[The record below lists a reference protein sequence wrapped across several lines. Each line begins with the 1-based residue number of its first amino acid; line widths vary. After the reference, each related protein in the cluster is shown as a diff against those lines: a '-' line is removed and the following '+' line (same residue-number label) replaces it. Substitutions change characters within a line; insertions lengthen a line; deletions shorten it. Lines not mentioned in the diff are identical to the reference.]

1 MRRIF
6 IATAAL
12 LLIGT
17 TAADA
22 GCWYSQRRGRTV
34 CDYNEGQGGYGGR
47 GYGQDYQDYQGF
59 GGWGLNFNLG
69 PQRRYDDDRGHH
81 RGRRG
86 Y

>member
-34 CDYNEGQGGYGGR
+34 CDYNEGYGGYEGR
-47 GYGQDYQDYQGF
+47 SYGDQSF

-69 PQRRYDDDRGHH
+69 PQRRDNDWN

-86 Y
+86 HGRRDY